1 MRCSACH
8 LDTDHSRALR
18 KAWGCDA
25 DSPNELDRVPCHCDG
40 TPLCARCNG
49 LGWTSLRR
57 CPHTVCGVKE
67 RSMIRYAALA
77 KTGVWPSAG
86 GALDQ
91 TQSFLDGYAIVVGEI
106 ASIEEERMNN
116 SN

>member
-1 MRCSACH
+1 M
-8 LDTDHSRALR
+8 
-18 KAWGCDA
+18 
-25 DSPNELDRVPCHCDG
+25 
-40 TPLCARCNG
+40 
-49 LGWTSLRR
+49 
-57 CPHTVCGVKE
+57 KE
-67 RSMIRYAALA
+67 RSVIRYAALA
-77 KTGVWPSAG
+77 KTGIWPSAG